1 MSGLSDSLWW
11 VLQPTALRQTMKTTS
26 QPSLIYAR
34 FLNLA
39 AAVRGLTEPSAL
51 DPAEDRMLQALTVA
65 WSKGQPVTVLEAMAL
80 PHGLSQSTAHRRL
93 TSLRKKGLLSLRGD
107 ERDARVRYVEATDK
121 TQRILHQLGGCIIEA
136 SREASS

>member
-1 MSGLSDSLWW
+1 MSGLSDSPLW
-11 VLQPTALRQTMKTTS
+11 VLQPTAFFLMMKTS
-26 QPSLIYAR
+26 AQPSLVYAR

-39 AAVRGLTEPSAL
+39 AAVRGLTEPSVL

-93 TSLRKKGLLSLRGD
+93 TSLRKKGLLSLKGD

-121 TQRILHQLGGCIIEA
+121 AQRILHQLGNCLLEA
-136 SREASS
+136 AREAP